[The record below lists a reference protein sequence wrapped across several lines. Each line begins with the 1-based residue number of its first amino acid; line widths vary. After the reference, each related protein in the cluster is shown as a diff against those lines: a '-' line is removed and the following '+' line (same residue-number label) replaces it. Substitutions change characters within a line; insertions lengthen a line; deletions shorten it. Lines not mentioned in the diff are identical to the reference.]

1 MVLHNIGFCYVA
13 RYLLYNKKICYTA
26 HPNLPN
32 DVGWFSSRTGRR
44 SGKYVIYMFTLWELR
59 QYRHSQDYR
68 LLTRDILGYPNSL
81 VISLVNPWYQ
91 ELSLCQVDSGGLKR
105 SHETRSC
112 PGREAARRGDEWNV
126 WHECLW
132 RVTRDISTARIT
144 QSIIIILTYPLP
156 GYASLAILSQLIP
169 GYASLRLDILS
180 SLILG
185 YPNLQNLYRDIL
197 GYHPDLPRVSFF

>member
-1 MVLHNIGFCYVA
+1 M
-13 RYLLYNKKICYTA
+13 
-26 HPNLPN
+26 
-32 DVGWFSSRTGRR
+32 
-44 SGKYVIYMFTLWELR
+44 R
-59 QYRHSQDYR
+59 QPGAEMNETCGMSASED
-68 LLTRDILGYPNSL
+68 SEE
-81 VISLVNPWYQ
+81 ISP
-91 ELSLCQVDSGGLKR
+91 
-105 SHETRSC
+105 
-112 PGREAARRGDEWNV
+112 
-126 WHECLW
+126 
-132 RVTRDISTARIT
+132 ARIT